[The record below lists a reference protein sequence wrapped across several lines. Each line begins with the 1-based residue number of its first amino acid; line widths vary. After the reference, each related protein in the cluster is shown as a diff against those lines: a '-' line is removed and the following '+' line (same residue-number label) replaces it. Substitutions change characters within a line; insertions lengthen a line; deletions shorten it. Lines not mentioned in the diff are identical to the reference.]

1 MLSRT
6 ANSIYWMSRY
16 LERAENYARF
26 IDVNFNLSLE
36 LAPGLPEQWKPLV
49 ITTGGWPLYDKLYDV
64 VSKSNVVDFLA
75 LHKDNPN
82 SIRNCIIQAREN
94 ARQIRPEITKEVWE
108 QVNALYHYITNEELV
123 NDLMQNEPRTLLN
136 EVKKGCQ
143 LLYGIYDATISR
155 NEGWHFRIAGKYLE
169 RADKTSRVLDVKYHY
184 LLPSTK
190 SVGSTVDL
198 IQWGALLKSVSA
210 YDMYRKTFGT
220 IQTND
225 IVAFLLLDRQFARSV
240 LHCLIAVQQA
250 LHDISGN
257 RAGYSNEAERRIGR
271 LRSLLEYR
279 KIEDVINEGLHEFI
293 DDVQLNIN
301 QISNAISETFF
312 FNEEAIQ

>member
-155 NEGWHFRIAGKYLE
+155 NEGWHFRIAG
-169 RADKTSRVLDVKYHY
+169 
-184 LLPSTK
+184 P
-190 SVGSTVDL
+190 
-198 IQWGALLKSVSA
+198 
-210 YDMYRKTFGT
+210 
-220 IQTND
+220 
-225 IVAFLLLDRQFARSV
+225 
-240 LHCLIAVQQA
+240 
-250 LHDISGN
+250 
-257 RAGYSNEAERRIGR
+257 
-271 LRSLLEYR
+271 
-279 KIEDVINEGLHEFI
+279 
-293 DDVQLNIN
+293 
-301 QISNAISETFF
+301 
-312 FNEEAIQ
+312 